1 MCQRIDV
8 LAGGLDPVFPIEEQ
22 YRLELLDAEYS
33 YRTLSGQ
40 GGF

>member
-22 YRLELLDAEYS
+22 YRLELLDAES
-33 YRTLSGQ
+33 SFIARSSNK
-40 GGF
+40 